1 MTGRESFYSAAP
13 MEGLTG
19 FVWRAVHSRFF
30 GSADAYY
37 TPFVTPT
44 LEPRFTERQ
53 LRELAPEVNAG
64 RRVIPQLLTRRPA
77 DFVWAAHALR
87 DMGYPEVNLNLGCPA
102 GTVVAKG
109 KGAGFLRA
117 PAELADFFRIVF
129 DKVRG
134 IDVSVK
140 TRIGW
145 SDESEFAA
153 LADLYAHF
161 PICRLIVHPRLKTD
175 QYKGDARWQ
184 VLHRLYPELPMPVGY
199 NGDIVTAADAVQ
211 AQNRFPGLAEI
222 MIGRA
227 LMADPALIRKA
238 KGGEAASLEEIF
250 GFSDALFESYASA
263 FGSRKNALM
272 RMKEYWFFQLCL
284 FDGTEPFE
292 KAMFKARS
300 EGDFLDALWAVR
312 ENCPLRSE
320 ARYGWRK
327 PL

>member
-1 MTGRESFYSAAP
+1 MTGSKPFFSAAP

-30 GSADAYY
+30 GNADAYY

-64 RRVIPQLLTRRPA
+64 RNVIPQLLTRRPA
-77 DFVWAAHALR
+77 DFVWAARALR
-87 DMGYPEVNLNLGCPA
+87 DMGYREVNLNLGCPA

-109 KGAGFLRA
+109 KGAGFLRS
-117 PAELADFFRIVF
+117 PSELADFLRIVF
-129 DKVRG
+129 DEVEG

-145 SDESEFAA
+145 SEEAEFDA
-153 LADLYAHF
+153 LSDLYAHF

-175 QYKGDARWQ
+175 QYKGDARRH
-184 VLHRLYPELPMPVGY
+184 VLERLYPELPMPVGY
-199 NGDIVTAADAVQ
+199 NGDVVTVSDAEQVQ
-211 AQNRFPGLAEI
+211 RQFPGLAEI

-238 KGGEAASLEEIF
+238 RGGAMADAEEIF

-300 EGDFLDALWAVR
+300 EADFFGALAAVR